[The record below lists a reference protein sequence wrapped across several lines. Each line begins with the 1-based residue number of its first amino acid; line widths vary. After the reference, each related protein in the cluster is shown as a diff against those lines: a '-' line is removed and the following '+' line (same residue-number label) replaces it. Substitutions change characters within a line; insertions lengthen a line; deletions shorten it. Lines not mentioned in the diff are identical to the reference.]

1 MRGDTRQ
8 GSTYN
13 TVASATAVRLIFL
26 FSLADGGGG
35 SEEGGSE
42 SEWGRLV
49 RPLS

>member
-35 SEEGGSE
+35 SERVGVSRGG
-42 SEWGRLV
+42 LV